1 MSLPPEG
8 ARARDLLADR
18 RVLLD
23 TVAPPLVFV
32 ALNAGAGLV
41 PAAAGALG
49 LAAALAVLRLV
60 RRERL
65 LYALSGLG
73 GVGVS
78 VAVALLTRDAA
89 GFFVPGIVTNALL
102 AVACVVSILVRR
114 PFIAL
119 TSAAIYGWPLAWYR
133 HPRVRAAYSE
143 ITWLWAALYAA
154 RAGVAVVLIRADE
167 LGWLAVARIVTGWP
181 AFAALLVATYAYVNW
196 RLARLGAPDV
206 EAFRTPE
213 APRPPS

>member
-119 TSAAIYGWPLAWYR
+119 TSGAIYRWPPAWYR
-133 HPRVRAAYSE
+133 HPRVRPAYSE

-154 RAGVAVVLIRADE
+154 RAGVAVVLIRAGE

-181 AFAALLVATYAYVNW
+181 AFAALLLATYAYVNW